1 MNNKSHTRTTD
12 KSNAEM
18 LAALLD
24 ESGVDAT
31 TLAAAL
37 QSIATAAR
45 ITAPP
50 EEFRGKVYLNKE
62 LIYDDENA
70 YIYQRNDT
78 KKKYYYLR
86 MWDRKSKKPFIKSLG
101 TNDRA
106 RAVTSARIIY
116 QEVKGKIEKGER
128 IRNITTA
135 EMIVIYLQG
144 EELKITDV
152 PRQGITAGRFRTK
165 KYFLNYWLEYI
176 AELGLEDA
184 GIDKIKPYATRKFGY
199 WLQKKPKD
207 KKSNGKPRSIELI
220 NNAISEVG
228 KMYKDIAV
236 RERYISK
243 DDVPEIDRL
252 REQPDEEFKRD
263 VYSLKEYKKLY
274 KYMNDKYTRDK
285 SVSADELAIRTIF
298 AKLIGIMMNGG
309 FRVKEVRG
317 LMWKEVYENPHDD
330 AEKRK
335 ENVLIKVRASN
346 SKNGKSRVVAAP
358 VKIRFDVIKKMQQA
372 LGNSVEPTDYIFANS
387 KSKSGNPYTREAFAN
402 RLRKV
407 LELSGLKEEFER
419 EGKIINLYSCRHTYI
434 TWRLRYGDVP
444 IHLLSTAVGSSVA
457 QLMKSYARISVEKQA
472 DVLTRAQGFAKMAEV
487 DLNIGLYNNNDD

>member
-1 MNNKSHTRTTD
+1 V
-12 KSNAEM
+12 
-18 LAALLD
+18 LAVLLD

-50 EEFRGKVYLNKE
+50 QEVGGKVYLNKE

-116 QEVKGKIEKGER
+116 QEIKGKIEKGER

-135 EMIVIYLQG
+135 EMIVKYLDV
-144 EELKITDV
+144 EEIKITDV

-176 AELGLEDA
+176 TERGFENA
-184 GIDKIKPYATRKFGY
+184 GIDKIKPYATRDFGY

-207 KKSNGKPRSIELI
+207 KRGNGKPRSIELI

-243 DDVPEIDRL
+243 DDVPEIDRVP
-252 REQPDEEFKRD
+252 EQPDEEFKRD
-263 VYSLKEYKKLY
+263 VYSLEQYEKLWKFMEY
-274 KYMNDKYTRDK
+274 KYTRDK
-285 SVSADELAIRTIF
+285 SVNAEELAIRKIF
-298 AKLIGIMMNGG
+298 AKLIGVMMNGG

-317 LMWKEVYENPHDD
+317 LMWNEVYANPMDD
-330 AEKRK
+330 AEKRN

-346 SKNGKSRVVAAP
+346 SKNGRSRVVAAP
-358 VKIRFDVIKKMQQA
+358 VKKRFDVIKKIQVE
-372 LGNSVEPTDYIFANS
+372 LGNSVEPTDYIFANP
-387 KSKSGNPYTREAFAN
+387 KSKTGTPYSREALGN

-419 EGKIINLYSCRHTYI
+419 EGKVVNLYSCRHTYI
-434 TWRLRYGDVP
+434 TWRLRYGNVP
-444 IHLLSTAVGSSVA
+444 IHLLSTAVGSSVT

-472 DVLTRAQGFAKMAEV
+472 DVLTRAQGFARMTEI
-487 DLNIGLYNNNDD
+487 DLNVGLYNTDDD

>member
-1 MNNKSHTRTTD
+1 
-12 KSNAEM
+12 
-18 LAALLD
+18 
-24 ESGVDAT
+24 
-31 TLAAAL
+31 
-37 QSIATAAR
+37 
-45 ITAPP
+45 
-50 EEFRGKVYLNKE
+50 
-62 LIYDDENA
+62 
-70 YIYQRNDT
+70 
-78 KKKYYYLR
+78 
-86 MWDRKSKKPFIKSLG
+86 
-101 TNDRA
+101 
-106 RAVTSARIIY
+106 
-116 QEVKGKIEKGER
+116 
-128 IRNITTA
+128 
-135 EMIVIYLQG
+135 
-144 EELKITDV
+144 
-152 PRQGITAGRFRTK
+152 
-165 KYFLNYWLEYI
+165 
-176 AELGLEDA
+176 
-184 GIDKIKPYATRKFGY
+184 
-199 WLQKKPKD
+199 LQKKPKN

-252 REQPDEEFKRD
+252 KEQPDEEFKRD
-263 VYSLKEYKKLY
+263 VYSLEQYEKLWKFMEY
-274 KYMNDKYTRDK
+274 KYTRDK
-285 SVSADELAIRTIF
+285 SVNAEELAIRKIF

-317 LMWKEVYENPHDD
+317 LTWNEVYANPLDH

-358 VKIRFDVIKKMQQA
+358 VKKRFDIIKKMQVE

-434 TWRLRYGDVP
+434 TWRLRYGNVP
-444 IHLLSTAVGSSVA
+444 IHLLSTAVGSSVT

-472 DVLTRAQGFAKMAEV
+472 DVLTRAQGFAKMTEI
-487 DLNIGLYNNNDD
+487 DLNVGLYNNDDD